1 MRQTRTLTYSCLLIS
16 LMIIITTKAVAQ
28 TFTLKKTVT
37 IDFGNVW
44 CVPVYDG
51 TNLVVSSES
60 GGVIKVGKF
69 DLSLNE
75 VTSHATTVADSSDTA
90 NNDTIAD
97 HKHIFQN
104 GYHYLVFSTAG
115 GGQGGYLY
123 LLKLDADLNRDDI
136 TTVVND
142 GSPTNDMFLVGDG
155 TYIYVGKFQPGTGH
169 KVYKYDSNLNYQ
181 KSFEI
186 GGGKNTHAN
195 GAAAVYTN
203 NQFHLVA
210 PFTLAPGQNDEFY
223 RIIFDNDWKI
233 VKDKETILSDKGMLS
248 IVSALSVEPN
258 SQEFIIHYGRGS
270 GDAGGPL
277 YRAVYD
283 SNWEL
288 LSNTQVIDGTWTR
301 PHSVIVNN
309 TLYVGYDGSSV
320 QLSSFTIT
328 NVPTPTPVVT
338 TSVTPTSTPTATPT
352 TPPTTTPSPIPTITA
367 IPTTTIIPSPVLTPT
382 VTPVCEASL
391 IAVSPTTLTLNRK
404 TSGNVTVTVTG
415 DSNCPVE
422 GETVTATIGA
432 SGKKRI
438 SLSPASQ
445 TTNESGQ
452 VTFTITARKK
462 TGKARVAFQAAGQ
475 KKSIV
480 VTVKK

>member
-1 MRQTRTLTYSCLLIS
+1 MKQTRILTYSCLLIY
-16 LMIIITTKAVAQ
+16 LITLISTKAIAQ
-28 TFTLKKTVT
+28 TFTLEKTVT
-37 IDFGNVW
+37 IDFGAVW

-51 TNLVVSSES
+51 TNIVVSSES
-60 GGVIKVGKF
+60 SGVIKIGKF

-75 VTSHATTVADSSDTA
+75 VTSHATTVADTADTD

-123 LLKLDADLNRDDI
+123 LLKLDTDLNRTGI
-136 TTVVND
+136 ATVVSND
-142 GSPTNDMFLVGDG
+142 PPTNDMFLVGDG
-155 TYIYVGKFQPGTGH
+155 TYIYAGKFLPGTGH
-169 KVYKYDSNLNYQ
+169 TVYKYDSNLSYLD
-181 KSFEI
+181 SYTI
-186 GGGKNTHAN
+186 GGGTNTHAN

-223 RIIFDNDWKI
+223 RFIFDNDWNVVNKA
-233 VKDKETILSDKGMLS
+233 TILSDKGMLS

-270 GDAGGPL
+270 GDTGGPL
-277 YRAVYD
+277 YRATYD
-283 SNWEL
+283 YDWNL

-301 PHSVIVNN
+301 PHSVIVND
-309 TLYVGYDGSSV
+309 TLYVGYDGSSTV

-328 NVPTPTPVVT
+328 DIPTPTPTVT

-352 TPPTTTPSPIPTITA
+352 AVPTA
-367 IPTTTIIPSPVLTPT
+367 IPSQAPTISTIPTPT
-382 VTPVCEASL
+382 ATPVCEASSL
-391 IAVSPTTLTLNRK
+391 AVSPTTLTLNRK

-415 DSNCPVE
+415 DGNCPVE
-422 GETVTATIGA
+422 GETITAAIAA
-432 SGKKRI
+432 SGRKRV
-438 SLSPASQ
+438 SVSPTSQ
-445 TTNESGQ
+445 TTNENGQ
-452 VTFTITARKK
+452 ATFTITAKK
-462 TGKARVAFQAAGQ
+462 KAGKARITFQAAGQ
-475 KKSIV
+475 TKSIT

>member
-1 MRQTRTLTYSCLLIS
+1 MRQTRILTYSCLLIC
-16 LMIIITTKAVAQ
+16 LIIIISTKAIAQ
-28 TFTLKKTVT
+28 TFTLKNTVT
-37 IDFGNVW
+37 IDFGAVW

-51 TNLVVSSES
+51 TNIVVSSES
-60 GGVIKVGKF
+60 GGVIKVGKL
-69 DLSLNE
+69 DLSLNQ
-75 VTSHATTVADSSDTA
+75 VTSPATTVADTSDTA
-90 NNDTIAD
+90 NNDSIAD

-123 LLKLDADLNRDDI
+123 LLKLDADLNRVDI
-136 TTVVND
+136 TTVVSD
-142 GSPTNDMFLVGDG
+142 GSATNDMFLVGDG
-155 TYIYVGKFQPGTGH
+155 TYIYVGKFLPGIGH
-169 KVYKYDSNLNYQ
+169 KVYKYDSDLNNLDT
-181 KSFEI
+181 FTI
-186 GGGKNTHAN
+186 GGDTNTHAN

-223 RIIFDNDWKI
+223 RFIFDNDWNVVNKA
-233 VKDKETILSDKGMLS
+233 TILSDEGMLS

-270 GDAGGPL
+270 SDAGGPL

-288 LSNTQVIDGTWTR
+288 LSNTQVVADTWTR
-301 PHSVIVNN
+301 PHSVIVND

-328 NVPTPTPVVT
+328 DIPTPTPTIT
-338 TSVTPTSTPTATPT
+338 TSVTPTITPTATPIST
-352 TPPTTTPSPIPTITA
+352 ALPSPIPTITV
-367 IPTTTIIPSPVLTPT
+367 TPSPVLTPT
-382 VTPVCEASL
+382 ATPVCVATS
-391 IAVSPTTLTLNRK
+391 IVVSPNKLTLSK
-404 TSGNVTVTVTG
+404 KASSEVTVKITG
-415 DSNCPVE
+415 KDGCPVE

-438 SLSPASQ
+438 SVSPASQ
-445 TTNESGQ
+445 STNENGQ
-452 VTFTITARKK
+452 ATFTITAKKK
-462 TGKARVAFQAAGQ
+462 TGKARVTFQAAGQ
-475 KKSIV
+475 KKSIA
-480 VTVKK
+480 VTIKK

>member
-1 MRQTRTLTYSCLLIS
+1 MKQTRILAYLCLLIFFAI
-16 LMIIITTKAVAQ
+16 LMSTKAIAQ
-28 TFTLKKTVT
+28 TFTLKNTVT

-60 GGVIKVGKF
+60 GGSIKVGKF
-69 DLSLNE
+69 GLSLNQ
-75 VTSHATTVADSSDTA
+75 VGSTKTVADSSDTA

-123 LLKLDADLNRDDI
+123 LLKLDTDLNREGI
-136 TTVVND
+136 VPVVNND
-142 GSPTNDMFLVGDG
+142 PPTNDMFLVGDG

-169 KVYKYDSNLNYQ
+169 KVYKYDSNLKNLDSYT
-181 KSFEI
+181 I
-186 GGGKNTHAN
+186 GGGTNTHAN

-223 RIIFDNDWKI
+223 RIIFDNDWI
-233 VKDKETILSDKGMLS
+233 VVKNKAPILSDDGMLS

-270 GDAGGPL
+270 NDAGGPL

-283 SNWEL
+283 SDWNL
-288 LSNTQVIDGTWTR
+288 LSNIQVIDGTWTR
-301 PHSVIVNN
+301 PHSVIVND
-309 TLYVGYDGSSV
+309 TLYVGYDGSSSV
-320 QLSSFTIT
+320 KLSSFTIT
-328 NVPTPTPVVT
+328 DIPTPTPVVT
-338 TSVTPTSTPTATPT
+338 TSVTPTSTATAAPTATPT
-352 TPPTTTPSPIPTITA
+352 AVPSPILTITPIATATITPPA
-367 IPTTTIIPSPVLTPT
+367 IPTP
-382 VTPVCEASL
+382 TPVCEASSL
-391 IAVSPTTLTLNRK
+391 AISPAALTLNRK

-415 DSNCPVE
+415 NGNCPAE
-422 GETVTATIGA
+422 GETVMATIGA

-438 SLSPASQ
+438 SVSPTSQ
-445 TTNESGQ
+445 TTNENGQ
-452 VTFTITARKK
+452 ATFTITTKKK
-462 TGKARVAFQAAGQ
+462 TGKARITFQAAGQ
-475 KKSIV
+475 KKSIT

>member
-1 MRQTRTLTYSCLLIS
+1 MRQTHILACSYLLIS
-16 LMIIITTKAVAQ
+16 LIIIITTNAVAQ

-37 IDFGNVW
+37 IDFGAVW

-51 TNLVVSSES
+51 TNIVVSSES

-75 VTSHATTVADSSDTA
+75 GTSTATTVADSSDTA
-90 NNDTIAD
+90 NNDSIAD

-104 GYHYLVFSTAG
+104 GYHYMAFSIAG
-115 GGQGGYLY
+115 SGQGGYLY
-123 LLKLDADLNRDDI
+123 LLKLDTDLNRVDDI

-169 KVYKYDSNLNYQ
+169 KVYKYDSNLKNLDSYT
-181 KSFEI
+181 I
-186 GGGKNTHAN
+186 GGGTNTHAN

-223 RIIFDNDWKI
+223 RIIFDNDWNV
-233 VKDKETILSDKGMLS
+233 VKNKTTILSDEGMLS

-270 GDAGGPL
+270 SDTGGPL

-283 SNWEL
+283 SDWNL
-288 LSNTQVIDGTWTR
+288 LSNTQAIDGSWTR
-301 PHSVIVNN
+301 PHSIIVNE
-309 TLYVGYDGSSV
+309 TIYVGYDGSSSV
-320 QLSSFTIT
+320 QLSSFDITSAITI
-328 NVPTPTPVVT
+328 PTPSP
-338 TSVTPTSTPTATPT
+338 SVTPTASPATTTTATPFATPTATPLS
-352 TPPTTTPSPIPTITA
+352 TPSVTPISTA
-367 IPTTTIIPSPVLTPT
+367 
-382 VTPVCEASL
+382 TPVCVATS
-391 IAVSPTTLTLNRK
+391 IIVSPTKLRLSK
-404 TSGNVTVTVTG
+404 KASSEVTVKITG
-415 DSNCPVE
+415 EDGCSVE
-422 GETVTATIGA
+422 GEIVMATIGA
-432 SGKKRI
+432 SRKKRI
-438 SLSPASQ
+438 SVSPTSQ
-445 TTNESGQ
+445 TTNENGQ
-452 VTFTITARKK
+452 TTFTITAKKK
-462 TGKARVAFQAAGQ
+462 TGKARVTFQAEGQ
-475 KKSIV
+475 TKIIT

>member
-1 MRQTRTLTYSCLLIS
+1 MKQTRILAYLCLLIFFAI
-16 LMIIITTKAVAQ
+16 LMSAKAIAQ
-28 TFTLKKTVT
+28 TFTLEKTVT
-37 IDFGNVW
+37 IDFGAVW

-51 TNLVVSSES
+51 TNIIVSSES
-60 GGVIKVGKF
+60 SGSIKVGEF
-69 DLSLNE
+69 DLSLNQ
-75 VTSHATTVADSSDTA
+75 VGSTKTVADSSDTA
-90 NNDTIAD
+90 NNDSIAD

-210 PFTLAPGQNDEFY
+210 PFTLAPGLNDEFY
-223 RIIFDNDWKI
+223 RIIFDSKWNVVQNK
-233 VKDKETILSDKGMLS
+233 KSILSDKGMLS
-248 IVSALSVEPN
+248 IVSALSVESN

-270 GDAGGPL
+270 SDAGGPL

-283 SNWEL
+283 SDWNL
-288 LSNTQVIDGTWTR
+288 LSNTQAIDGTWTR
-301 PHSVIVNN
+301 PHSVIVND
-309 TLYVGYDGSSV
+309 TLYVGYDGSSNV
-320 QLSSFTIT
+320 QLSSFAIT
-328 NVPTPTPVVT
+328 DIPTPTPTIT
-338 TSVTPTSTPTATPT
+338 TSVTPTSTPTVTPT
-352 TPPTTTPSPIPTITA
+352 PSECLIT
-367 IPTTTIIPSPVLTPT
+367 
-382 VTPVCEASL
+382 
-391 IAVSPTTLTLNRK
+391 
-404 TSGNVTVTVTG
+404 
-415 DSNCPVE
+415 
-422 GETVTATIGA
+422 
-432 SGKKRI
+432 
-438 SLSPASQ
+438 
-445 TTNESGQ
+445 
-452 VTFTITARKK
+452 
-462 TGKARVAFQAAGQ
+462 
-475 KKSIV
+475 SIV
-480 VTVKK
+480 VDAVTTAPIAGATLTVEPGGNSVTTGADG

>member
-75 VTSHATTVADSSDTA
+75 VASHATTVADSSDTA

-123 LLKLDADLNRDDI
+123 LLKLDTDLNRVNI
-136 TTVVND
+136 TTVVSND
-142 GSPTNDMFLVGDG
+142 PPTNDMFLVGDG
-155 TYIYVGKFQPGTGH
+155 TYIYAGKFLPGTGH
-169 KVYKYDSNLNYQ
+169 TVYKYDSNLKKLDSYT
-181 KSFEI
+181 I
-186 GGGKNTHAN
+186 GGGTNTHAN

-223 RIIFDNDWKI
+223 RIIFDNDWI
-233 VKDKETILSDKGMLS
+233 VVKNKTTILSDDGMLS

-270 GDAGGPL
+270 SDAGGPL
-277 YRAVYD
+277 YRATYD
-283 SNWEL
+283 SNWDS

-301 PHSVIVNN
+301 PHSVIVND
-309 TLYVGYDGSSV
+309 TLYVGYDGSSSV

-328 NVPTPTPVVT
+328 NIPTPTPTITV
-338 TSVTPTSTPTATPT
+338 
-352 TPPTTTPSPIPTITA
+352 TPSPVP
-367 IPTTTIIPSPVLTPT
+367 TPT
-382 VTPVCEASL
+382 VTPVCEANSMS
-391 IAVSPTTLTLNRK
+391 VSPTAMTLSK
-404 TSGNVTVTVTG
+404 KQSSDVTVTVTG
-415 DSNCPVE
+415 DGNCPGE
-422 GETVTATIGA
+422 GETVTVKITS
-432 SGKKRI
+432 SGKRLI
-438 SLSPASQ
+438 SISSTSKDTDINGEA
-445 TTNESGQ
+445 
-452 VTFTITARKK
+452 TFTITAKK
-462 TGKARVAFQAAGQ
+462 KVGKAKVTFQAAGQ
-475 KKSIV
+475 TKLIT

>member
-1 MRQTRTLTYSCLLIS
+1 MKQTRILTYSFLLMS
-16 LMIIITTKAVAQ
+16 LIIIITTNAVAQ

-37 IDFGNVW
+37 IDFGAVW

-51 TNLVVSSES
+51 TNIAVSSES

-75 VTSHATTVADSSDTA
+75 GTSTATTVADTSDTA

-104 GYHYLVFSTAG
+104 GYHYMAFSIAG
-115 GGQGGYLY
+115 SGQGGYLY
-123 LLKLDADLNRDDI
+123 LLKLDTDLNRVDDI

-283 SNWEL
+283 SNWIP

-301 PHSVIVNN
+301 PHSVIVND
-309 TLYVGYDGSSV
+309 TLYVGYDGSSSV
-320 QLSSFTIT
+320 QLSSFDIT
-328 NVPTPTPVVT
+328 SAITTPRP
-338 TSVTPTSTPTATPT
+338 SVTPISTATP
-352 TPPTTTPSPIPTITA
+352 
-367 IPTTTIIPSPVLTPT
+367 
-382 VTPVCEASL
+382 VCVATSL
-391 IAVSPTTLTLNRK
+391 VVSPTKLTLSK
-404 TSGNVTVTVTG
+404 KASSEVTVKITG
-415 DSNCPVE
+415 EDGCSVE
-422 GETVTATIGA
+422 GETVTAKIA
-432 SGKKRI
+432 PSGKRLASI
-438 SLSPASQ
+438 SSL
-445 TTNESGQ
+445 NE
-452 VTFTITARKK
+452 ITD
-462 TGKARVAFQAAGQ
+462 
-475 KKSIV
+475 
-480 VTVKK
+480 

>member
-1 MRQTRTLTYSCLLIS
+1 MRQTRTLAYLCLLICFAI
-16 LMIIITTKAVAQ
+16 LMSANAVAQ
-28 TFTLKKTVT
+28 TFTLGKTVT
-37 IDFGNVW
+37 IDFGAVW

-51 TNLVVSSES
+51 TNIVVSSES
-60 GGVIKVGKF
+60 NGAIKVGKF

-75 VTSHATTVADSSDTA
+75 GTSTATTVADSSDTA
-90 NNDTIAD
+90 SNDSIAD

-123 LLKLDADLNRDDI
+123 LLKLDTDLNRI
-136 TTVVND
+136 GSIATVVNND
-142 GSPTNDMFLVGDG
+142 PPTNDMFLVGDG
-155 TYIYVGKFQPGTGH
+155 TYIYVGKFLPGTGH
-169 KVYKYDSNLNYQ
+169 KVYKYDSDLKNLDT
-181 KSFEI
+181 FTI
-186 GGGKNTHAN
+186 GGGTNTHAN

-223 RIIFDNDWKI
+223 RFIFDNDWNI
-233 VKDKETILSDKGMLS
+233 VKNKETILSDAGMLS

-270 GDAGGPL
+270 SDAGGPL

-288 LSNTQVIDGTWTR
+288 LSNTQAIEGTWTR
-301 PHSVIVNN
+301 PHSVIVND
-309 TLYVGYDGSSV
+309 TLYVGYDGSSSV
-320 QLSSFTIT
+320 KLSSFTIT
-328 NVPTPTPVVT
+328 DIPTPTPTIT
-338 TSVTPTSTPTATPT
+338 TSVTPTSTPTAEPTSVPTATPT
-352 TPPTTTPSPIPTITA
+352 LTPTIPPIPTSTA
-367 IPTTTIIPSPVLTPT
+367 
-382 VTPVCEASL
+382 TPVCEASSL
-391 IAVSPTTLTLNRK
+391 AVSPTTLTLNRK
-404 TSGNVTVTVTG
+404 TSGKVTVTVTG
-415 DSNCPVE
+415 NGNCPAE
-422 GETVTATIGA
+422 GETVTASIGA

-452 VTFTITARKK
+452 ATFTITARKK
-462 TGKARVAFQAAGQ
+462 TGKAKVTFQAAGQ
-475 KKSIV
+475 TKSIT